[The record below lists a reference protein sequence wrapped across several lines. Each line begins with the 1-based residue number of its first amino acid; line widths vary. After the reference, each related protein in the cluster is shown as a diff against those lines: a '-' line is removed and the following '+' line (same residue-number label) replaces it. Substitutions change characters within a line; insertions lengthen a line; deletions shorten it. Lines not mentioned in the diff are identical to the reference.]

1 MKLLKLLKRLAFGLL
16 GAVMAVLVTAT
27 VLEKIYGTDFAAA
40 HIYGAGWFAA
50 LWGALTLAALACLF
64 RRKLWRRPAVLLLHL
79 SFAVIL
85 AGASV
90 TWLFGRQG
98 TLHLR
103 TGDPGATAF
112 AGRDGSEQILPFR
125 ARLDDFRIEYYAGT
139 RAPMDFVSL
148 LTLTADDGSLHG
160 EVGMNRILVFR
171 NYRFYQSAYDEDGR
185 GTTLSVSYDPWGI
198 GITYAGYG
206 LLLVSML
213 AFLCDRR
220 GGFRRLLRSPALRKA
235 ALCLVLCT
243 AAVQGARAA
252 DTLPQTLPR
261 EVAAE
266 LGDLYVYYNDR
277 ICPLQTLAKDFTVK
291 LCGKSRYRG
300 LTPEQVL
307 SGWLFYYDDWK
318 REPMIRIRSAG
329 ARRLLEVGG
338 RYARL
343 SDFRNRVNEY
353 RLEGAAGRPAGE
365 ADEKFNIIGMVCTGS
380 MLRIFPYTDPSDS
393 LLRWASQ
400 VDGLPRELPHGQA
413 LFIGR
418 AMNYVSELV
427 VKRDWAGVAGVLRK
441 IRSYQQK
448 EGGAHMPSG
457 LRFRAE
463 KLYNRLDWSLPLAA
477 AFILTGIGG
486 FLDACRRMVRGRAF
500 GAKTRGWLLAGV
512 AAGGLYLTLM
522 LALRGYVS
530 GHWPVSNGYETM
542 RFMAWCTLLLTL
554 LFARRFL
561 FLLPFGYLI
570 AGLSLMVSMMGESNP
585 QITQLMPVLDSP
597 LLCIHVM
604 LVMVAYALLAFVM
617 FGGVAGVVLHRRA
630 RGVAAQLQA
639 VSRLM
644 LYPAVFCLAAGIFV
658 GPSGP
663 MCRGD
668 ATGAGIP
675 RRYGRS
681 SRCWFMRCPCMPV
694 PCRGSAGRCFSIGSA
709 SRRSSLCWSPISGSI
724 SCWAACTAMPDRG
737 AAARGGMPLSC
748 VPVVPIVWRGRH
760 CAAER

>member
-1 MKLLKLLKRLAFGLL
+1 MHSHTNERMKLLKRLAFGLL

-220 GGFRRLLRSPALRKA
+220 GGFRRLLRSPALRKV

-418 AMNYVSELV
+418 AVNYVSELV

-486 FLDACRRMVRGRAF
+486 FLDACRRMVREING
-500 GAKTRGWLLAGV
+500 LA
-512 AAGGLYLTLM
+512 M
-522 LALRGYVS
+522 LQG
-530 GHWPVSNGYETM
+530 
-542 RFMAWCTLLLTL
+542 
-554 LFARRFL
+554 
-561 FLLPFGYLI
+561 
-570 AGLSLMVSMMGESNP
+570 
-585 QITQLMPVLDSP
+585 
-597 LLCIHVM
+597 
-604 LVMVAYALLAFVM
+604 
-617 FGGVAGVVLHRRA
+617 A
-630 RGVAAQLQA
+630 RGSKPCDLEALAEAACLISHMVDELRDIAEVDLNPVFAWEKGLAVADARIVLQA
-639 VSRLM
+639 R
-644 LYPAVFCLAAGIFV
+644 
-658 GPSGP
+658 
-663 MCRGD
+663 
-668 ATGAGIP
+668 
-675 RRYGRS
+675 
-681 SRCWFMRCPCMPV
+681 
-694 PCRGSAGRCFSIGSA
+694 
-709 SRRSSLCWSPISGSI
+709 
-724 SCWAACTAMPDRG
+724 
-737 AAARGGMPLSC
+737 
-748 VPVVPIVWRGRH
+748 
-760 CAAER
+760 

>member
-318 REPMIRIRSAG
+318 REPMIRI
-329 ARRLLEVGG
+329 
-338 RYARL
+338 
-343 SDFRNRVNEY
+343 
-353 RLEGAAGRPAGE
+353 
-365 ADEKFNIIGMVCTGS
+365 
-380 MLRIFPYTDPSDS
+380 
-393 LLRWASQ
+393 
-400 VDGLPRELPHGQA
+400 
-413 LFIGR
+413 
-418 AMNYVSELV
+418 
-427 VKRDWAGVAGVLRK
+427 
-441 IRSYQQK
+441 
-448 EGGAHMPSG
+448 
-457 LRFRAE
+457 
-463 KLYNRLDWSLPLAA
+463 
-477 AFILTGIGG
+477 
-486 FLDACRRMVRGRAF
+486 
-500 GAKTRGWLLAGV
+500 
-512 AAGGLYLTLM
+512 
-522 LALRGYVS
+522 
-530 GHWPVSNGYETM
+530 
-542 RFMAWCTLLLTL
+542 
-554 LFARRFL
+554 
-561 FLLPFGYLI
+561 
-570 AGLSLMVSMMGESNP
+570 LSL
-585 QITQLMPVLDSP
+585 
-597 LLCIHVM
+597 IH
-604 LVMVAYALLAFVM
+604 
-617 FGGVAGVVLHRRA
+617 
-630 RGVAAQLQA
+630 
-639 VSRLM
+639 
-644 LYPAVFCLAAGIFV
+644 I
-658 GPSGP
+658 
-663 MCRGD
+663 
-668 ATGAGIP
+668 
-675 RRYGRS
+675 
-681 SRCWFMRCPCMPV
+681 
-694 PCRGSAGRCFSIGSA
+694 
-709 SRRSSLCWSPISGSI
+709 
-724 SCWAACTAMPDRG
+724 
-737 AAARGGMPLSC
+737 
-748 VPVVPIVWRGRH
+748 
-760 CAAER
+760 

>member
-16 GAVMAVLVTAT
+16 GAVMAVLVTST

-252 DTLPQTLPR
+252 DTPCR
-261 EVAAE
+261 RRFRARSRMRE
-266 LGDLYVYYNDR
+266 LGDL
-277 ICPLQTLAKDFTVK
+277 
-291 LCGKSRYRG
+291 
-300 LTPEQVL
+300 
-307 SGWLFYYDDWK
+307 
-318 REPMIRIRSAG
+318 
-329 ARRLLEVGG
+329 
-338 RYARL
+338 
-343 SDFRNRVNEY
+343 
-353 RLEGAAGRPAGE
+353 
-365 ADEKFNIIGMVCTGS
+365 
-380 MLRIFPYTDPSDS
+380 
-393 LLRWASQ
+393 
-400 VDGLPRELPHGQA
+400 
-413 LFIGR
+413 
-418 AMNYVSELV
+418 
-427 VKRDWAGVAGVLRK
+427 
-441 IRSYQQK
+441 
-448 EGGAHMPSG
+448 
-457 LRFRAE
+457 
-463 KLYNRLDWSLPLAA
+463 
-477 AFILTGIGG
+477 
-486 FLDACRRMVRGRAF
+486 
-500 GAKTRGWLLAGV
+500 
-512 AAGGLYLTLM
+512 
-522 LALRGYVS
+522 
-530 GHWPVSNGYETM
+530 
-542 RFMAWCTLLLTL
+542 
-554 LFARRFL
+554 
-561 FLLPFGYLI
+561 
-570 AGLSLMVSMMGESNP
+570 
-585 QITQLMPVLDSP
+585 
-597 LLCIHVM
+597 
-604 LVMVAYALLAFVM
+604 
-617 FGGVAGVVLHRRA
+617 
-630 RGVAAQLQA
+630 
-639 VSRLM
+639 
-644 LYPAVFCLAAGIFV
+644 
-658 GPSGP
+658 
-663 MCRGD
+663 
-668 ATGAGIP
+668 
-675 RRYGRS
+675 
-681 SRCWFMRCPCMPV
+681 
-694 PCRGSAGRCFSIGSA
+694 
-709 SRRSSLCWSPISGSI
+709 
-724 SCWAACTAMPDRG
+724 
-737 AAARGGMPLSC
+737 
-748 VPVVPIVWRGRH
+748 
-760 CAAER
+760 

>member
-1 MKLLKLLKRLAFGLL
+1 
-16 GAVMAVLVTAT
+16 MAVLVTAT

-266 LGDLYVYYNDR
+266 LGDLYV
-277 ICPLQTLAKDFTVK
+277 
-291 LCGKSRYRG
+291 
-300 LTPEQVL
+300 
-307 SGWLFYYDDWK
+307 
-318 REPMIRIRSAG
+318 
-329 ARRLLEVGG
+329 
-338 RYARL
+338 
-343 SDFRNRVNEY
+343 
-353 RLEGAAGRPAGE
+353 
-365 ADEKFNIIGMVCTGS
+365 
-380 MLRIFPYTDPSDS
+380 
-393 LLRWASQ
+393 
-400 VDGLPRELPHGQA
+400 
-413 LFIGR
+413 
-418 AMNYVSELV
+418 
-427 VKRDWAGVAGVLRK
+427 
-441 IRSYQQK
+441 
-448 EGGAHMPSG
+448 
-457 LRFRAE
+457 
-463 KLYNRLDWSLPLAA
+463 
-477 AFILTGIGG
+477 
-486 FLDACRRMVRGRAF
+486 
-500 GAKTRGWLLAGV
+500 
-512 AAGGLYLTLM
+512 
-522 LALRGYVS
+522 
-530 GHWPVSNGYETM
+530 
-542 RFMAWCTLLLTL
+542 
-554 LFARRFL
+554 
-561 FLLPFGYLI
+561 
-570 AGLSLMVSMMGESNP
+570 LSL
-585 QITQLMPVLDSP
+585 
-597 LLCIHVM
+597 IH
-604 LVMVAYALLAFVM
+604 
-617 FGGVAGVVLHRRA
+617 
-630 RGVAAQLQA
+630 
-639 VSRLM
+639 
-644 LYPAVFCLAAGIFV
+644 I
-658 GPSGP
+658 
-663 MCRGD
+663 
-668 ATGAGIP
+668 
-675 RRYGRS
+675 
-681 SRCWFMRCPCMPV
+681 
-694 PCRGSAGRCFSIGSA
+694 
-709 SRRSSLCWSPISGSI
+709 
-724 SCWAACTAMPDRG
+724 
-737 AAARGGMPLSC
+737 
-748 VPVVPIVWRGRH
+748 
-760 CAAER
+760 